1 MTTSDMASAADM
13 ASTARTYLRDFPIYF
28 EIDEGPLN
36 VLTIRLPHPLVQT
49 ASLQVYITDTSAT
62 PPTTMLTDQWE
73 LDGRNGLLKVTD
85 ETALGKVVLV
95 SGYHHTW
102 FSDEELTFH
111 LSKVIHEMTYQGQ
124 SLDDFVPVQMDI
136 IALGGVVHA
145 LWSLSMELAL
155 DIDVS
160 TPEGMFIPARQRYSQ
175 VVAMAQGFEREYQD
189 KAAMLNMGLNSFD
202 QSRLRRV
209 AKMTGRFVPV
219 YIDREFDDPR
229 PPERVY
235 PPIPEGIVTG
245 STDLETIDVLYGGS

>member
-1 MTTSDMASAADM
+1 MTTAADM
-13 ASTARTYLRDFPIYF
+13 ASSARTYLRDFPVYF
-28 EIDEGPLN
+28 EVDQGPIN
-36 VLTIRLPHPLVQT
+36 VLTIRLPHPLVST
-49 ASLQVYITDTSAT
+49 DSLQVYITDTSVD
-62 PPTTMLTDQWE
+62 PPTTTLISSWE

-85 ETALGKVVLV
+85 QTALGKMVLV
-95 SGYHHTW
+95 AGYHYNW
-102 FSDEELTFH
+102 FTDEELTFH
-111 LSKVIHEMTYQGQ
+111 LTKVVHEMTYKGNT
-124 SLDDFVPVQMDI
+124 LDDFAPVEMDV

-145 LWSLSMELAL
+145 LWSLAMELSL

-175 VVAMAQGFEREYQD
+175 VVAMAQGWEREYQD

-209 AKMTGRFVPV
+209 AKLTGRFVPV

-235 PPIPEGIVTG
+235 PSIPEGSQPQSG
-245 STDLETIDVLYGGS
+245 LEVVDVLYGGSS